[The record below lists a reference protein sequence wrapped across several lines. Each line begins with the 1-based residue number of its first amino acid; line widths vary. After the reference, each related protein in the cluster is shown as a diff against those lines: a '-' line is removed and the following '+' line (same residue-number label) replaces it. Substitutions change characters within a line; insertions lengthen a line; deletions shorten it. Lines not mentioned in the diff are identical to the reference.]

1 MADSMKYRQLGK
13 SDLHIST
20 VAFGCMSLKD
30 EYAAIEKM
38 LNKAYEGGI
47 NYFDTADIYDGG
59 QNEVI
64 VGKALRAIRKKI
76 ILATKGGN
84 EANPNGDGWKWNS
97 GKAYILKACE
107 NSLKRLQT
115 DYIDLYQL
123 HGGTIDDPVDQTI
136 EAFETLQQQGKIR
149 YYGISSIR
157 PNVINEYI
165 LSSNI
170 VSVMMQYSLLDRR
183 PEETCLPLLEKHK
196 IGVLARGTIAGGL
209 LAGKT
214 PKEYLG
220 YSKEQV
226 EALSNAVAKKSGEE
240 RTHVQTALHY
250 VLNNPAISA
259 AVVGI
264 RTNVQLFEA
273 MNLWQSPHL
282 TKSEIE
288 ELNNILPV
296 NVYSDNRI
304 K

>member
-20 VAFGCMSLKD
+20 VAFGCMSLKG

-38 LNKAYEGGI
+38 LNKAYESGI
-47 NYFDTADIYDGG
+47 NHFDTADIYDGG

-76 ILATKGGN
+76 TISTKGGN
-84 EANPNGDGWKWNS
+84 EANPNGVGWKWNPS
-97 GKAYILKACE
+97 KAYILKACE
-107 NSLKRLQT
+107 DSLKRLQT

-123 HGGTIDDPVDQTI
+123 HGGTIDDPIDETI
-136 EAFETLQQQGKIR
+136 EALEMLQQQGKIR

-165 LSSNI
+165 IRSNI

-183 PEETCLPLLEKHK
+183 PEETCLLLLEKHK
-196 IGVLARGTIAGGL
+196 VGVLARGTIAGGL
-209 LAGKT
+209 LAGK
-214 PKEYLG
+214 PSKDYLG
-220 YSKEQV
+220 YTQEQV
-226 EALSNAVAKKSGEE
+226 EALINTLAKKSGEE
-240 RTHVQTALHY
+240 RTQVQTALHY
-250 VLNNPAISA
+250 ALNNPAISA
-259 AVVGI
+259 TVVGI
-264 RTNVQLFEA
+264 RTNAQLFEA

-296 NVYSDNRI
+296 SVYSDHRI